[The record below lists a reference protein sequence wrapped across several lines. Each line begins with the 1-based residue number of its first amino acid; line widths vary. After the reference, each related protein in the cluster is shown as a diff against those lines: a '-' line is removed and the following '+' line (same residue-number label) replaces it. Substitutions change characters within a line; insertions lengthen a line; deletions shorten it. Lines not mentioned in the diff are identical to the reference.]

1 MSLTTETQ
9 IPKRTRAEINRE
21 NAQKSTGP
29 RTEEGKAKSALGAL
43 RHGCSSQVVC
53 MPWEDLMAFRSF
65 TASWHEDLKPA
76 GVIETFLTQS
86 LAENAWRMNRNRA
99 METHV
104 LALAF
109 TTREDKIIT
118 ENPQVHA
125 ALAIAD
131 GMPKTLPTL
140 QVLSTCDQRVHK
152 QFSSMLHELQ
162 SIQAARKVQEEQDLE
177 SAANLMQMHEEAN
190 PGPDAAPYDPAEDGF
205 VLHIAQIATFI
216 TRQLRRRQSDKYQ
229 DKRLQAA
236 TS

>member
-29 RTEEGKAKSALGAL
+29 RTQEGKAKSALGAL

-65 TASWHEDLKPA
+65 TTSWHEDLKPA
-76 GVIETFLTQS
+76 GVIEIFLTQS

-109 TTREDKIIT
+109 TAREDKIIT
-118 ENPQVHA
+118 KNPQAHA

-140 QVLSTCDQRVHK
+140 QVLSISDQRVHK
-152 QFSSMLHELQ
+152 QFNSMLHELQ
-162 SIQAARKVQEEQDLE
+162 SIQAVRKVQEEQDLE

-190 PGPDAAPYDPAEDGF
+190 PGPDAPAYDPAEDGF
-205 VLHIAQIATFI
+205 VLNNTAIAVFI

-229 DKRLQAA
+229 DKRLHAA